1 MSQLDQSIQ
10 VLHDLKKNLVNFFDE
25 LIDMFPANSEFLSI
39 RILIKDRAP
48 ITEIMS
54 YFVDNV
60 LPEKELVKKRSDIL
74 FTEKNVLFSL
84 LGPSSVNMFKILWK
98 EQLDKDDK
106 AVIWKWFD
114 IFIFLA
120 EKYKKLT

>member
-25 LIDMFPANSEFLSI
+25 LIDMFPSNSEFLSI

-54 YFVDNV
+54 YFVENI
-60 LPEKELVKKRSDIL
+60 LPEKELIKNRSETL
-74 FTEKNVLFSL
+74 FLEKNVLFSL
-84 LGPSSVNMFKILWK
+84 LGPTSVNMFKNLWK
-98 EQLDKDDK
+98 DQLDKDDK
-106 AVIWKWFD
+106 AAIWKWFD
-114 IFIFLA
+114 IFVFLA